1 MGGAV
6 RGLGHAILGDEELDA
21 MANEVMDKLVKEG
34 LKVDENKQD
43 FLFGLVHHAIRGVA
57 GAAHHAIGAS
67 EESLI
72 TCSEMKTKKTPSL
85 DLFTT
90 ASKELIFTHLVLI
103 TCSEMKMISILGILA
118 MNNKPNAFA
127 VSLIKYL
134 INFLNT

>member
-1 MGGAV
+1 MKTNKTSS
-6 RGLGHAILGDEELDA
+6 LDLFTTPSEEEPELLITQ
-21 MANEVMDKLVKEG
+21 LV
-34 LKVDENKQD
+34 L
-43 FLFGLVHHAIRGVA
+43 
-57 GAAHHAIGAS
+57 S

-72 TCSEMKTKKTPSL
+72 TCSEMKTKKTPYL

-103 TCSEMKMISILGILA
+103 TCSEMKMISILSGGILE

>member
-1 MGGAV
+1 MGYP
-6 RGLGHAILGDEELDA
+6 ELLITQS
-21 MANEVMDKLVKEG
+21 VL
-34 LKVDENKQD
+34 
-43 FLFGLVHHAIRGVA
+43 
-57 GAAHHAIGAS
+57 S

-72 TCSEMKTKKTPSL
+72 TCSEMKTKKTPSF
-85 DLFTT
+85 DLFAT

-134 INFLNT
+134 ITSFVRKVFLIVLLLNLK